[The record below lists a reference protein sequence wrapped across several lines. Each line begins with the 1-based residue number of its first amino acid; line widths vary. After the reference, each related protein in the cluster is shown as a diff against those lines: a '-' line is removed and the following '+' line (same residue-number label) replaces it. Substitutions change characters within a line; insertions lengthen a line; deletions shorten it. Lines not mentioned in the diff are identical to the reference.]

1 MKLEQTKVYGEI
13 AGGVM
18 RYSYPGWMWY
28 SEAFQIKFSCPLQ
41 FQNFPFDSNKCC
53 LEYGELGWDSRRVM
67 LQEAIILYENMTTA
81 DEGLITVK
89 NLPFPYKVKI
99 KSQPA
104 FEKVSKLYGRAA
116 ELHFGQNDTLAGET
130 VWPVS
135 LWPKCPQ
142 PK

>member
-67 LQEAIILYENMTTA
+67 L
-81 DEGLITVK
+81 
-89 NLPFPYKVKI
+89 KV
-99 KSQPA
+99 
-104 FEKVSKLYGRAA
+104 R
-116 ELHFGQNDTLAGET
+116 
-130 VWPVS
+130 
-135 LWPKCPQ
+135 
-142 PK
+142 